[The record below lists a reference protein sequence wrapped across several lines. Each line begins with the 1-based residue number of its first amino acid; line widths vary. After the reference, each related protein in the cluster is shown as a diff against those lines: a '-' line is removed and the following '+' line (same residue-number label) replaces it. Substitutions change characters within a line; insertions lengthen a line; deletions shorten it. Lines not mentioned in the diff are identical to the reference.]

1 MGKRRMYA
9 VIFHKDID
17 ELKSNPLITIPLF
30 LLPVV
35 MAIILPLVTLI
46 PIRGME
52 FEDYAVDIT
61 KIQNSSI
68 HSPVPLE
75 SLTPKQLLVIL
86 VLNAF
91 IPFFMVI
98 PAVIPSV
105 IAAHSF
111 VGEKNARTIEVL
123 LATPISESDL
133 LIGKV
138 LSAFLPSLGASYI
151 SFALFSLTVDLLT
164 QPIFGAYIMPDS
176 FWLFT
181 VLLLTPMIALLSI
194 MSNVL
199 ISTKVSDVRA
209 AQQLGSLIVVPIIV
223 LFVLSATRI
232 VEINMLSM
240 GIFAGTVA
248 ILDFLIGFIAIKT
261 FKREKMLIGRW

>member
-1 MGKRRMYA
+1 MRRYV
-9 VIFHKDID
+9 VILRKDLD
-17 ELKSNPLITIPLF
+17 EIKSNPLITIPLF
-30 LLPVV
+30 LLPLI
-35 MAIILPLVTLI
+35 MAIILPIVTLV
-46 PIRGME
+46 PIGSME
-52 FEDYAVDIT
+52 FEDYTLDIT
-61 KIQNSSI
+61 KIQNTSI
-68 HSPVPLE
+68 YSPVPIE
-75 SLTPKQLLVIL
+75 TLTPKQFLVVL

-111 VGEKNARTIEVL
+111 VGEKSARTIEAL
-123 LATPISESDL
+123 LATPISEKDL

-138 LSAFLPSLGASYI
+138 LSALLPSLGASYL
-151 SFALFSLTVDLLT
+151 SFLLFSLTIDILT
-164 QPIFGAYIMPDS
+164 KPIFGAFLMPDR

-181 VLLLTPMIALLSI
+181 VLLLTPIIALLSI

-209 AQQLGSLIVVPIIV
+209 AQQLGSLIVVPVIV

-232 VEINMLSM
+232 VELNMVSM
-240 GIFAGTVA
+240 GIFGFVVA
-248 ILDFLIGFIAIKT
+248 ILDFIIGFIAVKT